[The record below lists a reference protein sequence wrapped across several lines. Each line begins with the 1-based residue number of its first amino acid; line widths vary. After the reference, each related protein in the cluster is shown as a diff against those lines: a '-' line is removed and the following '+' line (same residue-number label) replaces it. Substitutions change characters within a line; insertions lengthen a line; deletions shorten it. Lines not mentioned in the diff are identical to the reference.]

1 LFYKNLLS
9 NHAYFS
15 YIAVS
20 HCKNYIMKFR
30 KFLKQWLGYSR
41 RERAGSMVLLLI
53 LVMVL
58 VVRTV
63 RTNDT
68 LLDNKVEAKVKVKA
82 KAKAKNEVPIS
93 MERIWNPRQVNDERN
108 GLYDPERLGLQPSQG
123 YRSELNEATKRG
135 LQNHLIDTSQIH
147 ASGDTTPLSANADI
161 PHWISRTPLH
171 SGLKG
176 EPIDINRADSAT
188 LEALPGIGPVLSVRI
203 IKYRYLLGY
212 YYRIDQLNDVY
223 GLDEGVIEMNRYR
236 FTCDSTMVRK
246 ININTAAYPDLL
258 RHPYINRSQVE
269 AIISH
274 RRLSGSFA
282 DISELIRNRIFNSDE
297 LIRLEPYLKLK

>member
-1 LFYKNLLS
+1 MFYKNLLS

-20 HCKNYIMKFR
+20 HCKNHIMKFR
-30 KFLKQWLGYSR
+30 KLLKQWLGYSR

-58 VVRTV
+58 VVRTI
-63 RTNDT
+63 RTND
-68 LLDNKVEAKVKVKA
+68 KVLGDEASTSAIAVSDK
-82 KAKAKNEVPIS
+82 EVLSSNGVDLTRSNGVDLKSMPIYS
-93 MERIWNPRQVNDERN
+93 GKGEIETPSQTERIWNPDKGTGKEGSHATVSHS
-108 GLYDPERLGLQPSQG
+108 DPSVHPVG
-123 YRSELNEATKRG
+123 YA
-135 LQNHLIDTSQIH
+135 QD
-147 ASGDTTPLSANADI
+147 D
-161 PHWISRTPLH
+161 
-171 SGLKG
+171 
-176 EPIDINRADSAT
+176 IDINRADSAT
-188 LEALPGIGPVLSVRI
+188 LEGLPGIGPVLSVRI

-212 YYRIDQLNDVY
+212 FYRIDQLNDVY
-223 GLDEGVIEMNRYR
+223 GLDEEVIEMNRHR

-269 AIISH
+269 AIITY
-274 RRLSGSFA
+274 RRLSGSFT

-297 LIRLEPYLKLK
+297 LIWLEPYLELK

>member
-1 LFYKNLLS
+1 MFSKDLLN
-9 NHAYFS
+9 NHLYFL
-15 YIAVS
+15 YIVVS

-58 VVRTV
+58 VVRTI

-68 LLDNKVEAKVKVKA
+68 LFGNEVE
-82 KAKAKNEVPIS
+82 AKAKNEVPIS

-108 GLYDPERLGLQPSQG
+108 ELYDPERLGLQPSQG
-123 YRSELNEATKRG
+123 YRSELNEATRRG
-135 LQNHLIDTSQIH
+135 LQIHVIDTGQIH
-147 ASGDTTPLSANADI
+147 ASGDTLFLSANADI
-161 PHWISRTPLH
+161 PHWISRAPLH
-171 SGLKG
+171 SGSKG

-269 AIISH
+269 AIISY
-274 RRLSGSFA
+274 RRLSGSFT

-297 LIRLEPYLKLK
+297 LIRLEPYLELK